1 MSLRHFFCCVGIT
14 LKTGFSP
21 WLYSLLYKNDVSVRS
36 VAYLIVKISEREG
49 ELLALW
55 DTSDAEIKPSL
66 VVVDIFYVRLAVLRD
81 PEIKLVFVCAS
92 IGS

>member
-1 MSLRHFFCCVGIT
+1 MMFQL
-14 LKTGFSP
+14 
-21 WLYSLLYKNDVSVRS
+21 D
-36 VAYLIVKISEREG
+36 AYLIVQISEREG

-66 VVVDIFYVRLAVLRD
+66 VVVYIFYVRLAVLCD
-81 PEIKLVFVCAS
+81 PEIELIFVCPS